1 METIYNAVTCP
12 VCQMSEVDKSLH
24 YNYRGVHQYFCS
36 NQCLKRFKKHPHL
49 FVGHPKYG
57 LSVKQKGSEVIKK
70 QKIQLVNAIDDKA
83 EIRIRSNL
91 QSLMGVKA
99 VQFLEQSI
107 FVTYDLIQVS
117 LEDIENSIV
126 MVIGKLD
133 GSLTEKI
140 KRSFIH
146 YTEECEIENLAHL
159 SKDGRCH

>member
-1 METIYNAVTCP
+1 MKAIYNTVSCP

-24 YNYRGVHQYFCS
+24 YNYRGVHHYFCS
-36 NQCLKRFKKHPHL
+36 TQCLTRFKRHPHL
-49 FVGHPKYG
+49 FVGEPKYD

-70 QKIQLVNAIDDKA
+70 QKIQLINAIDEKT
-83 EIRIRSNL
+83 EMLIRSNL

-117 LEDIENSIV
+117 LKDIENSIV
-126 MVIGKLD
+126 TIIGKLD

-140 KRSFIH
+140 KRGFIH
-146 YTEECEIENLAHL
+146 YTEECELENLAHL